1 MYGFPPIIYKDLNK
15 LKPKSK
21 QPTKR
26 AYIDKSY
33 VNIRQILYN
42 KKKQQLVLPSQN
54 NDIDVVTTL

>member
-15 LKPKSK
+15 LKPTNK
-21 QPTKR
+21 QQTKR

-42 KKKQQLVLPSQN
+42 RKKQQMVVPSHN
-54 NDIDVVTTL
+54 NDIDIVTTL